1 MNYNKVKAI
10 PYIIHE
16 APITATENRII
27 GENNGKPIA
36 EGILQDADARN
47 RNGRWYSA
55 TDLNSQI
62 KSERTQELLKSGNL
76 KGEDGHPMESE
87 LSRQQTIDP
96 RLVSVKYLDVWMEGN
111 LVKARFTGT
120 NTQYGKAFN
129 EDLLDGE
136 LPSFSLR
143 ALGVMENAA
152 GKAYVKNLKIITWDR
167 VIYPSHKR
175 AYTQKLLSESAGA
188 STQANEFV
196 VQENYTGKIIPINDQ
211 RIIDFIKTESASLN
225 MLSEVLEV
233 PMTGMTVLKDGKVRL
248 YRETGET
255 IIMKPEEYIK
265 NEIMD
270 WAHKQ

>member
-87 LSRQQTIDP
+87 LSRQQTIEP
-96 RLVSVKYLDVWMEGN
+96 KFVSVKYLDVWMEGN

-143 ALGVMENAA
+143 ALGVMENAD

-175 AYTQKLLSESAGA
+175 AYTTGIIGPKNEVHE
-188 STQANEFV
+188 QAM
-196 VQENYTGKIIPINDQ
+196 I
-211 RIIDFIKTESASLN
+211 TESAAIN
-225 MLSEVLEV
+225 GIVI
-233 PMTGMTVLKDGKVRL
+233 P
-248 YRETGET
+248 
-255 IIMKPEEYIK
+255 IMNQQVVSYIK
-265 NEIMD
+265 EESANVKDIINTFDTLYESAIICNGGKNVQLNLRDGNRILVNLEQYIQDEIMNYCYTN
-270 WAHKQ
+270 

>member
-1 MNYNKVKAI
+1 MNYNKVKAV

-87 LSRQQTIDP
+87 LSRQQTIEP
-96 RLVSVKYLDVWMEGN
+96 KFVSVKYLDVWMEGN

-129 EDLLDGE
+129 EDLIDGE

-143 ALGVMENAA
+143 ALGVMENAG

-196 VQENYTGKIIPINDQ
+196 VQENYAGKIIPINDP